1 MGTPPV
7 ITSQPQSITVPLSS
21 KANFQVSASS
31 GTTLSYQWLKD
42 GTNISAANRNKYTI
56 SSVNTNDAGIYSVE
70 VINAAGSVFSSPAT
84 LTIVFPPTITTQPQ
98 SQTVILGQPT
108 VLSVVADGTVPL
120 SFQWQ
125 FNGANLPGAINPT
138 LTVANVQITNSYGSY
153 LVVVSN
159 VGGSTSSTS
168 AVLTVLVPPS
178 IINQPTSQTL
188 PLKTGVSC
196 TFVVS
201 ASGTSPFY
209 YQWQFDGTNISG
221 ATNNSLTLNNL
232 QQTNAGNYSVM
243 VTNIAGSAVS
253 TAATLTLVVPP
264 LIITQP
270 QSQTVIQGQNAFFSV
285 VASGTSPLNYQWKF
299 NNAVLA
305 GATNSTLSLTNVQIN
320 SNNGS
325 YRAVVSNGGG
335 SATSVNALLTVITPI
350 ITLSTS
356 AGSSWSG
363 NGFNFQ
369 ITATTGITYVILAS
383 TDLFNWMPTA
393 TNFSATGSDFF
404 MDTSGT
410 NYPARYYR
418 AMMPKNG
425 DN

>member
-1 MGTPPV
+1 
-7 ITSQPQSITVPLSS
+7 
-21 KANFQVSASS
+21 
-31 GTTLSYQWLKD
+31 
-42 GTNISAANRNKYTI
+42 
-56 SSVNTNDAGIYSVE
+56 
-70 VINAAGSVFSSPAT
+70 
-84 LTIVFPPTITTQPQ
+84 
-98 SQTVILGQPT
+98 